1 MRRWKKSGPT
11 VNVRTQNWK
20 KYKGTLMHIVDEQK
34 VSDLMRFVKNWTL
47 PISMLTGVLAY
58 FIYVNVPLF
67 APTRPYANKVVGV
80 VQPVLIFSMLF
91 LTFCKI
97 APGELRLRRWYL
109 WNALIQTAL
118 FAAFAGVLI
127 LFPDTPSRVWVES
140 AMLCLICPTATAAA
154 VVTAKLDGNA
164 ADITSY
170 TILINLVV
178 ALVAP
183 LLLPLAHPHEGLTF
197 LPAFGMIL
205 HKVFPI
211 LICPLLAAWA
221 VRYFCPPLLAVLLRA
236 KDLSFYLWAVA
247 LAIAI
252 AVTVKAIV
260 HSDMPVTCEIGI
272 AAVSLVCCLFQFAA
286 GKRIGRRYGEQIE
299 GGQALGQKNT
309 VFIIWMGYTFLSP
322 ITAVAG
328 GFYSVWHNIINSYQ
342 LYRKRK
348 DDAR

>member
-1 MRRWKKSGPT
+1 MNIAAHR
-11 VNVRTQNWK
+11 
-20 KYKGTLMHIVDEQK
+20 K
-34 VSDLMRFVKNWTL
+34 VSNMIRFVKNWTL
-47 PISMLTGVLAY
+47 PISMVSGVLAY

-67 APTRPYANKVVGV
+67 APTRPYANDVVGV

-97 APGELRLRRWYL
+97 APGQLRLRRWYL
-109 WNALIQTAL
+109 WHMLIQVLL
-118 FAAFAGVLI
+118 FAAFSGVLI
-127 LFPDTPSRVWVES
+127 LYPDTASRVWVES

-170 TILINLVV
+170 TILINLAV
-178 ALVAP
+178 AVVAP
-183 LLLPLAHPHEGLTF
+183 LLLPLAHPHAGLTF
-197 LPAFGMIL
+197 MPTFVMII
-205 HKVFPI
+205 HKVFPV

-221 VRYFCPPLLAVLLRA
+221 VRYFCPALLKILLKA

-260 HSDMPVTCEIGI
+260 HSDMPVSCELGI
-272 AAVSLVCCLFQFAA
+272 AAVSLACCLFQFAA
-286 GKRIGRRYGEQIE
+286 GKRIGKVYGEQIE

-328 GFYSVWHNIINSYQ
+328 GFYSVWHNIINSRQ
-342 LYRKRK
+342 LYEKRKR
-348 DDAR
+348 DAGA

>member
-1 MRRWKKSGPT
+1 MNIVKNEKISS
-11 VNVRTQNWK
+11 
-20 KYKGTLMHIVDEQK
+20 LMG
-34 VSDLMRFVKNWTL
+34 FVKNWTL
-47 PISMLTGVLAY
+47 PISMIAGVSAY

-67 APTRPYANKVVGV
+67 APTRPYANDVVGI
-80 VQPVLIFSMLF
+80 VQPVLIFAMLF

-97 APGELRLRRWYL
+97 APHELRFRRWHL
-109 WNALIQTAL
+109 WNMLIQIAL
-118 FAAFAGVLI
+118 FAVFAGVLI
-127 LFPDTPSRVWVES
+127 LYPDTPSRVFVES

-154 VVTAKLDGNA
+154 VVTAKLEGNA
-164 ADITSY
+164 ADITMY
-170 TILINLVV
+170 TIIINLAV

-183 LLLPLAHPHEGLTF
+183 LLLPLAHPHDGLTF
-197 LPAFGMIL
+197 LPAFVMIIR
-205 HKVFPI
+205 KVFPI

-221 VRYFCPPLLAVLLRA
+221 VRYCFPSLLKILLWA

-260 HSDMPVTCEIGI
+260 HSNMPVSCEVGI
-272 AAVSLVCCLFQFAA
+272 AAVSLVCCLLQFAL
-286 GKRIGRRYGEQIE
+286 GKRIGAIYSEQIE

-322 ITAVAG
+322 VTAVAG
-328 GFYSVWHNIINSYQ
+328 GFYSVWHNVINSYQ

-348 DDAR
+348 ADEVKFKIGGGSGL

>member
-1 MRRWKKSGPT
+1 MSFIKNKQT
-11 VNVRTQNWK
+11 TNLIK
-20 KYKGTLMHIVDEQK
+20 FI
-34 VSDLMRFVKNWTL
+34 KNWTL
-47 PISMLTGVLAY
+47 PISMITGVVAY

-67 APTRPYANKVVGV
+67 APTRPYANDVVGV

-109 WNALIQTAL
+109 WHILTQVLL

-127 LFPDTPSRVWVES
+127 MYPDTPSRVLVES

-164 ADITSY
+164 ADITTY
-170 TILINLVV
+170 TIIINIAV

-183 LLLPLAHPHEGLTF
+183 LLLPLAHPHTGLTF
-197 LPAFGMIL
+197 LPTFGMII

-211 LICPLLAAWA
+211 LICPLLAAWV
-221 VRYFCPPLLAVLLRA
+221 VRYCFPSLLKILTRL
-236 KDLSFYLWAVA
+236 KDLSFYLWAIA

-260 HSDMPVTCEIGI
+260 HSDIPVIYEIGI
-272 AAVSLVCCLFQFAA
+272 AAVSLVCCLFQFAI
-286 GKRIGRRYGEQIE
+286 GKRIGRNYGEIIE

-328 GFYSVWHNIINSYQ
+328 GFYSVWHNVINSYQ
-342 LYRKRK
+342 LYQKRK
-348 DDAR
+348 ADSGNCRN

>member
-1 MRRWKKSGPT
+1 MDMNIVKNK
-11 VNVRTQNWK
+11 RTAGLIK
-20 KYKGTLMHIVDEQK
+20 FI
-34 VSDLMRFVKNWTL
+34 KNWTL
-47 PISMLTGVLAY
+47 PISMITGVLAY

-67 APTRPYANKVVGV
+67 APTRPYANDVVAV

-109 WNALIQTAL
+109 WNVLIQVFL
-118 FAAFAGVLI
+118 FAAFAMVLI
-127 LFPDTPSRVWVES
+127 LYPDTSSRVLVES

-154 VVTAKLDGNA
+154 VVTSKLAGNA
-164 ADITSY
+164 ADTTAY
-170 TILINLVV
+170 TIIINLAV

-183 LLLPLAHPHEGLTF
+183 LLLPLAHPHPGLTF
-197 LPAFGMIL
+197 LPTFSMII

-221 VRYFCPPLLAVLLRA
+221 VRYFCPPLLKILVRP
-236 KDLSFYLWAVA
+236 KDLSFYLWAIA

-260 HSDMPVTCEIGI
+260 HSHIPVMMGVGI
-272 AAVSLVCCLFQFAA
+272 ALVSLACCLFQFAI
-286 GKRIGRRYGEQIE
+286 GKRIGRKYGEQIE

-328 GFYSVWHNIINSYQ
+328 GFYSVWHNVINSYQ
-342 LYRKRK
+342 LYQKRK
-348 DDAR
+348 EDSGRIRG

>member
-1 MRRWKKSGPT
+1 MNPVK
-11 VNVRTQNWK
+11 N
-20 KYKGTLMHIVDEQK
+20 QK
-34 VSDLMRFVKNWTL
+34 TASLIKFVKNWTL
-47 PISMLTGVLAY
+47 PISMITGAAAY
-58 FIYVNVPLF
+58 FIYVNVPIF
-67 APTRPYANKVVGV
+67 APTRPYANDVVGI

-97 APGELRLRRWYL
+97 SPRDLRLRRWYL
-109 WNALIQTAL
+109 WNILIQVFLFTA
-118 FAAFAGVLI
+118 FSVVLI
-127 LFPDTPSRVWVES
+127 LYPDTPSRVLVES

-164 ADITSY
+164 ADITAY
-170 TILINLVV
+170 TIIINLAV

-183 LLLPLAHPHEGLTF
+183 LLLPLAHPHPGLTF
-197 LPAFGMIL
+197 LPTFGMII

-221 VRYFCPPLLAVLLRA
+221 VRCFCPPLLKVLLKA

-272 AAVSLVCCLFQFAA
+272 AAVSLACCLFQFAA
-286 GKRIGRRYGEQIE
+286 GKHIGRRYGERIE

-328 GFYSVWHNIINSYQ
+328 GFYSVWHNVINSRQ
-342 LYRKRK
+342 LYQKRK
-348 DDAR
+348 EDAAAKTPLK

>member
-1 MRRWKKSGPT
+1 MANDKWFDVMNMVNNKKAM
-11 VNVRTQNWK
+11 N
-20 KYKGTLMHIVDEQK
+20 LI
-34 VSDLMRFVKNWTL
+34 RFVKNWTL
-47 PISMLTGVLAY
+47 PISMITGVLAY
-58 FIYVNVPLF
+58 FIYVNVSF
-67 APTRPYANKVVGV
+67 FDPTRPYANDVVGI

-97 APGELRLRRWYL
+97 APGKLRLRPWYL
-109 WNALIQTAL
+109 WNILIQVVLFAL
-118 FAAFAGVLI
+118 FSGVLI
-127 LFPDTPSRVWVES
+127 LFPDIPSRVLVES

-164 ADITSY
+164 ADITTY
-170 TILINLVV
+170 TVIINIAV
-178 ALVAP
+178 ALFAP
-183 LLLPLAHPHEGLTF
+183 LLLPLAHPHAGLTF
-197 LPAFGMIL
+197 LPTFGMII

-221 VRYFCPPLLAVLLRA
+221 VRYFCPSLLKILLRA

-260 HSDMPVTCEIGI
+260 HSNIPVAYEIGI
-272 AAVSLVCCLFQFAA
+272 AGVSLVCCLFQFAM
-286 GKRIGRRYGEQIE
+286 GKRIGGHYGEKIE

-328 GFYSVWHNIINSYQ
+328 GFYSVWHNVINSYQ
-342 LYRKRK
+342 LYQKRK
-348 DDAR
+348 ADERNV

>member
-1 MRRWKKSGPT
+1 MNIVKNKKTASF
-11 VNVRTQNWK
+11 
-20 KYKGTLMHIVDEQK
+20 I
-34 VSDLMRFVKNWTL
+34 RFVKNWTL
-47 PISMLTGVLAY
+47 PISMITGVLAY
-58 FIYVNVPLF
+58 FIYVNVPIF
-67 APTRPYANKVVGV
+67 APTRPYANDVVGV

-109 WNALIQTAL
+109 WNVLIQVFLFTA
-118 FAAFAGVLI
+118 FSGILI
-127 LFPDTPSRVWVES
+127 LFPDISSRVLVES

-164 ADITSY
+164 ADITAY
-170 TILINLVV
+170 TIIINLAV

-183 LLLPLAHPHEGLTF
+183 LLLPLAHPHAGLTF
-197 LPAFGMIL
+197 LPTFIMIIN
-205 HKVFPI
+205 KVFPI

-221 VRYFCPPLLAVLLRA
+221 VRYFCPSLLNIFLRI

-260 HSDMPVTCEIGI
+260 HSNMPIIYEIGI
-272 AAVSLVCCLFQFAA
+272 AVVSMVCCLFQFAV
-286 GKRIGRRYGEQIE
+286 GKCIGKRYGEKIE

-328 GFYSVWHNIINSYQ
+328 GFYSVWHNVINSYQ
-342 LYRKRK
+342 LYQKRK
-348 DDAR
+348 EDEANRKI

>member
-1 MRRWKKSGPT
+1 M
-11 VNVRTQNWK
+11 N
-20 KYKGTLMHIVDEQK
+20 IVKNQK
-34 VSDLMRFVKNWTL
+34 TENLIKFIKNWTL
-47 PISMLTGVLAY
+47 PLSMLTGVLAY
-58 FIYVNVPLF
+58 FIYVNVPFF
-67 APTRPYANKVVGV
+67 APTRPYANDVVGV

-97 APGELRLRRWYL
+97 APSELRLRRWYL
-109 WNALIQTAL
+109 WNILIQLIL
-118 FAAFAGVLI
+118 FAAFSGILI

-164 ADITSY
+164 ADITAY
-170 TILINLVV
+170 TIIINLSV
-178 ALVAP
+178 ALIAP
-183 LLLPLAHPHEGLTF
+183 LLLPLAHPHAGLTF
-197 LPAFGMIL
+197 LPTFGMII
-205 HKVFPI
+205 HKVFPL

-221 VRYFCPPLLAVLLRA
+221 VRYFCPSLLKILLKQ
-236 KDLSFYLWAVA
+236 KDLSFYLWAIA

-260 HSDMPVTCEIGI
+260 HSDMPITCEIGI
-272 AAVSLVCCLFQFAA
+272 AVVSLVCCLFQFAA
-286 GKRIGRRYGEQIE
+286 GKRIGKIYGEQIE

-328 GFYSVWHNIINSYQ
+328 GFYSVWHNVINSYQ
-342 LYRKRK
+342 LYKKRK
-348 DDAR
+348 KENDNLPH

>member
-1 MRRWKKSGPT
+1 MSMVNSGKASA
-11 VNVRTQNWK
+11 V
-20 KYKGTLMHIVDEQK
+20 I
-34 VSDLMRFVKNWTL
+34 RFVKNWTL
-47 PISMLTGVLAY
+47 PISMITGVLAY
-58 FIYVNVPLF
+58 FIYVNVPFF
-67 APTRPYANKVVGV
+67 APTRPYANGIVGI

-97 APGELRLRRWYL
+97 APGQLRFRPWYL
-109 WNALIQTAL
+109 WNMLIQLLL
-118 FAAFAGVLI
+118 FVAFAVVLI
-127 LFPDTPSRVWVES
+127 LFPETPSRVLVES

-164 ADITSY
+164 ADITTY
-170 TILINLVV
+170 TIIINVAV

-183 LLLPLAHPHEGLTF
+183 LILPLAHPHAGLTF
-197 LPAFGMIL
+197 LPAFCMIIN
-205 HKVFPI
+205 KVFPI

-221 VRYFCPPLLAVLLRA
+221 VRYFCPSLLRVLLKL

-260 HSDMPVTCEIGI
+260 HSDIPVIYEAGI

-286 GKRIGRRYGEQIE
+286 GKHIGRCYGERIE

-322 ITAVAG
+322 VTAVAG
-328 GFYSVWHNIINSYQ
+328 GFYSVWHNIINSCQ
-342 LYRKRK
+342 LYQKRK
-348 DDAR
+348 ADENA

>member
-1 MRRWKKSGPT
+1 M
-11 VNVRTQNWK
+11 
-20 KYKGTLMHIVDEQK
+20 I
-34 VSDLMRFVKNWTL
+34 
-47 PISMLTGVLAY
+47 TGVLAY
-58 FIYVNVPLF
+58 FIYVNVPFF
-67 APTRPYANKVVGV
+67 APTRPYANDIVGV

-97 APGELRLRRWYL
+97 SPGQLRLRRWYL
-109 WNALIQTAL
+109 WHVLIQIIL

-127 LFPDTPSRVWVES
+127 LFPATPSRVLVES

-164 ADITSY
+164 ADITAY
-170 TILINLVV
+170 TIIINLAV

-183 LLLPLAHPHEGLTF
+183 LLLPLAHPHAGLTF
-197 LPAFGMIL
+197 LPTFSMII

-211 LICPLLAAWA
+211 LICPLLAAW
-221 VRYFCPPLLAVLLRA
+221 VIRYLCPPLLKFLQKA

-260 HSDMPVTCEIGI
+260 HSNIPITYLLGI
-272 AAVSLVCCLFQFAA
+272 AAVSMVCCLFQFAV
-286 GKRIGRRYGEQIE
+286 GKRIGKTYGEQIE

-328 GFYSVWHNIINSYQ
+328 GFYSVWHNIINSRQ
-342 LYRKRK
+342 LYQKRK
-348 DDAR
+348 QDEA

>member
-1 MRRWKKSGPT
+1 MKIEKT
-11 VNVRTQNWK
+11 
-20 KYKGTLMHIVDEQK
+20 GTAASLIG
-34 VSDLMRFVKNWTL
+34 FVKNWTL
-47 PISMLTGVLAY
+47 PIAMVTGVLAY
-58 FIYVNVPLF
+58 FIYTSVPLF
-67 APTRPYANKVVGV
+67 APTRPYANDIVGV

-97 APGELRLRRWYL
+97 APGQLRLRRWYL
-109 WNALIQTAL
+109 WNILIQVAL
-118 FAAFAGVLI
+118 FAACCGILVLC
-127 LFPDTPSRVWVES
+127 PDTPSRVLVES

-164 ADITSY
+164 ADITAY
-170 TILINLVV
+170 TILINLAV
-178 ALVAP
+178 ALAAP
-183 LLLPLAHPHEGLTF
+183 LLLPLAHPHDGLSF
-197 LPAFGMIL
+197 LPAFGMII
-205 HKVFPI
+205 HKVFPV

-221 VRYFCPPLLAVLLRA
+221 VRRFCPTLLKALLRI
-236 KDLSFYLWAVA
+236 KDLAFYLWAIA

-260 HSDMPVTCEIGI
+260 HSDMPVSCQIGI

-286 GKRIGRRYGEQIE
+286 GRRIGALYGEQTE

-328 GFYSVWHNIINSYQ
+328 GFYSVWHNVINSYQ

-348 DDAR
+348 ETDTGGRS

>member
-1 MRRWKKSGPT
+1 M
-11 VNVRTQNWK
+11 
-20 KYKGTLMHIVDEQK
+20 I
-34 VSDLMRFVKNWTL
+34 
-47 PISMLTGVLAY
+47 TGAASY
-58 FIYVNVPLF
+58 FIYANVPLF
-67 APTRPYANKVVGV
+67 DPVRPYANDVVGA

-109 WNALIQTAL
+109 WNALIQIAL
-118 FAAFAGVLI
+118 FAAFSGILV
-127 LFPDTPSRVWVES
+127 LFPDTPSRVFVES

-164 ADITSY
+164 ADITAY
-170 TILINLVV
+170 TIIINLAV

-183 LLLPLAHPHEGLTF
+183 LLLPLAHPHAGLTF
-197 LPAFGMIL
+197 LPTFGMIVR
-205 HKVFPI
+205 KVFPI

-221 VRYFCPPLLAVLLRA
+221 VRYFCPSLLKILLRI

-252 AVTVKAIV
+252 AVTAKAIV
-260 HSDMPVTCEIGI
+260 HSDMPATCEIGI
-272 AAVSLVCCLFQFAA
+272 AAVSLACCLLQFAL
-286 GKRIGRRYGEQIE
+286 GKRIGGIYGEKIE

-328 GFYSVWHNIINSYQ
+328 GFYSVWHNVINSYQ

-348 DDAR
+348 EDGENGN

>member
-1 MRRWKKSGPT
+1 MNIAKNEKTASLIG
-11 VNVRTQNWK
+11 
-20 KYKGTLMHIVDEQK
+20 
-34 VSDLMRFVKNWTL
+34 FVKNWTL
-47 PISMLTGVLAY
+47 PISMVTGASAY
-58 FIYVNVPLF
+58 FIYTNVPLF
-67 APTRPYANKVVGV
+67 APTRPYANEAVGV

-97 APGELRLRRWYL
+97 APSQLRLRRWHL
-109 WNALIQTAL
+109 WNILIQVLL
-118 FAAFAGVLI
+118 FAAFCGI
-127 LFPDTPSRVWVES
+127 LVRYPDTPSRVLIES

-154 VVTAKLDGNA
+154 VVTAKLDGSA
-164 ADITSY
+164 ADITAY
-170 TILINLVV
+170 TILINLAV
-178 ALVAP
+178 ALAAP
-183 LLLPLAHPHEGLTF
+183 LLLPLAHPHAGLTF
-197 LPAFGMIL
+197 LPAFGMII

-221 VRYFCPPLLAVLLRA
+221 VRCFCPSLLKALLRI
-236 KDLSFYLWAVA
+236 KDLAFYLWAVA

-260 HSDMPVTCEIGI
+260 HSDMPATCEIGI

-286 GKRIGRRYGEQIE
+286 GRRIGARYGEQIE

-328 GFYSVWHNIINSYQ
+328 GFYSVWHNVINSYQ

-348 DDAR
+348 EADAGGRS